1 MRRRPEGS
9 VALFSGR
16 KYSGKIVAC
25 LKTEKLGDAPSTR
38 RGSRRRRRSVPGLTQ
53 VASPAADRL
62 ALRIT

>member
-9 VALFSGR
+9 VALFSGS
-16 KYSGKIVAC
+16 KYRGKVVAR
-25 LKTEKLGDAPSTR
+25 LETEKIGDAPCTR
-38 RGSRRRRRSVPGLTQ
+38 RGSRRRGRRVPGLAQ